1 MRLSSVVFIVKMVL
15 RTEKNTAGSRKLLA
29 SISSQ
34 RNRDQWMLYSG
45 RRLMEEGLQM
55 EGCHPNCSI
64 LCVGDKFTCHI
75 SN

>member
-1 MRLSSVVFIVKMVL
+1 
-15 RTEKNTAGSRKLLA
+15 
-29 SISSQ
+29 
-34 RNRDQWMLYSG
+34 MLYSG